1 MATIINL
8 TPHIVTI
15 VNDDGKEVASY
26 PSQGVARAASDSE
39 VLGFVPG
46 TSAPMVRTIFGA
58 TEGLP
63 APAGDIFY
71 IVSTIAAQAAK
82 AEGRSTGDLLVPGG
96 KMFRNASGQITGVT
110 ALAIVE

>member
-8 TPHIVTI
+8 TPHSVTI
-15 VNDDGKEVASY
+15 VNDDGEKVASY
-26 PSQGVARAASDSE
+26 PSQGVARAASSSE
-39 VLGFVPG
+39 ALGFVPG
-46 TSAPMVRTIFGA
+46 TSVKMVRTIFGA

-63 APAGDIFY
+63 APAYDIFY

-82 AEGRSTGDLLVPGG
+82 AEGRPTGDLLVPGG
-96 KMFRNASGQITGVT
+96 RMFRDANGQITGVT